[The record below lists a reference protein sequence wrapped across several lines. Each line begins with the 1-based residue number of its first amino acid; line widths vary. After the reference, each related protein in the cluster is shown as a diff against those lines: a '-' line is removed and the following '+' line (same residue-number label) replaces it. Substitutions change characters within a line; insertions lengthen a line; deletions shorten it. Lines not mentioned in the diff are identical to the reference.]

1 MREKV
6 RDFAVSAFLGFAA
19 WVTVVSVAAAIAF
32 FAEVAR

>member
-6 RDFAVSAFLGFAA
+6 RNYAVSLFLGFAA
-19 WVTVVSVAAAIAF
+19 WFTVVSVAAAIAF